1 MYNILTLNKISK
13 EGLAHLDAKN
23 YTVSD
28 ACEAPDGVLVRSAA
42 MHDMVMPESLLCIA
56 RAGAGVNNIPVDAC
70 TEKGIVVFNT
80 PGANANAVK
89 ELALCGLLL
98 ASRKIVD
105 GINWAKTLETDV
117 AKQVEKGKSQ
127 FVGPELMGKTLGII
141 GLGAIGGP
149 LANAAHH
156 IGMDVLGYDPYI
168 SVDAAWSLSRTI
180 KKAKTIEE
188 IYENCDYI
196 SIHVPATPETKG
208 SLNAQAFSMMKDG
221 VRIINFARGELVNE
235 ADMAAALESGKIAS
249 YVCDFPTEATLKM
262 KNCVCIPHL
271 GASTYES
278 EENCANM
285 AVSELSSFL
294 ETGNIKNSVNFPN
307 AELARTGDT
316 RICIIHKNIPDMLRQ
331 IMAVVSEKKINIEN
345 MVNKS
350 RQAVAYTML
359 DIDGDASDELVASIK
374 AIDGIVRVRV
384 IK

>member
-1 MYNILTLNKISK
+1 
-13 EGLAHLDAKN
+13 
-23 YTVSD
+23 
-28 ACEAPDGVLVRSAA
+28 
-42 MHDMVMPESLLCIA
+42 
-56 RAGAGVNNIPVDAC
+56 
-70 TEKGIVVFNT
+70 
-80 PGANANAVK
+80 
-89 ELALCGLLL
+89 
-98 ASRKIVD
+98 
-105 GINWAKTLETDV
+105 
-117 AKQVEKGKSQ
+117 
-127 FVGPELMGKTLGII
+127 
-141 GLGAIGGP
+141 
-149 LANAAHH
+149 
-156 IGMDVLGYDPYI
+156 
-168 SVDAAWSLSRTI
+168 
-180 KKAKTIEE
+180 
-188 IYENCDYI
+188 
-196 SIHVPATPETKG
+196 
-208 SLNAQAFSMMKDG
+208 MMKDG